1 MWMGGWMVRV
11 FFSSFFL
18 QGCHQLQSME
28 RSTARVGSEFPIQC
42 AMQPFQDIQ
51 VLLQTLSSNEGVNWN
66 FWIYQQ
72 KTPSNVLFVQ
82 TCYGRLHGPKGYG
95 FGGGAG
101 TLNTDS
107 GNQIESEE
115 KEKIQWGWM
124 KISDFAIILQNY
136 GWPSSSGTGTQSRHQ
151 RAPPA
156 RKGKV
161 VPGAA
166 ATYIM
171 QIRSRI
177 EKIMRFPWLW
187 IWKGSDLLS
196 QNLPI
201 ILWQVVTNPPGI
213 MVIARC
219 SLARVKSGTKSVSA
233 AIAATGIL
241 TPGPYFFTAIIT
253 KALFTICRT
262 ICHSRLPHFIFVGK
276 YFRIKIFRIRK
287 CLEMIL

>member
-1 MWMGGWMVRV
+1 MENCIVRYNPSCGWVSGWMVRV
-11 FFSSFFL
+11 FFLPYFL
-18 QGCHQLQSME
+18 QGCLQLQSME
-28 RSTARVGSEFPIQC
+28 NSTARVGSMSHPMC
-42 AMQPFQDIQ
+42 TA
-51 VLLQTLSSNEGVNWN
+51 VVSRLSSLFTEFELKWN
-66 FWIYQQ
+66 LWIYQQ
-72 KTPSNVLFVQ
+72 KTRSIVLFVQ

-124 KISDFAIILQNY
+124 KISYFAIILQNY
-136 GWPSSSGTGTQSRHQ
+136 GWPSSSETGTQSRHQ

-166 ATYIM
+166 ATFIM

-177 EKIMRFPWLW
+177 EMIMRFPWLW
-187 IWKGSDLLS
+187 VWKGSDLLS

-201 ILWQVVTNPPGI
+201 IHWQEVSNPPRI

-241 TPGPYFFTAIIT
+241 TPGPYFFTSIIS
-253 KALFTICRT
+253 KALYIYHMSNDLPF
-262 ICHSRLPHFIFVGK
+262 HSRLPHFIFVWI
-276 YFRIKIFRIRK
+276 Y
-287 CLEMIL
+287 L

>member
-1 MWMGGWMVRV
+1 MMENCIVRYNPSCGWVSGWMVRG
-11 FFSSFFL
+11 FFLPYFL
-18 QGCHQLQSME
+18 QGCLQLQSME
-28 RSTARVGSEFPIQC
+28 NSTARVGSMSHPMC
-42 AMQPFQDIQ
+42 TA
-51 VLLQTLSSNEGVNWN
+51 VVSRLSSLFTEFELKWN
-66 FWIYQQ
+66 LWIYQQ
-72 KTPSNVLFVQ
+72 KTRSIVLFVQ

-107 GNQIESEE
+107 GNQIETEE

-196 QNLPI
+196 QNTNSQIDKRSATHLELWRLPGV
-201 ILWQVVTNPPGI
+201 LWQGS
-213 MVIARC
+213 
-219 SLARVKSGTKSVSA
+219 SLAQRVFQLQS
-233 AIAATGIL
+233 
-241 TPGPYFFTAIIT
+241 
-253 KALFTICRT
+253 
-262 ICHSRLPHFIFVGK
+262 LPQASWLQVPNFLPK
-276 YFRIKIFRIRK
+276 T
-287 CLEMIL
+287 

>member
-1 MWMGGWMVRV
+1 MDGRGV
-11 FFSSFFL
+11 FFLFL
-18 QGCHQLQSME
+18 SCKGVINYNQWKTLLHGSVLFYFQCRLQS
-28 RSTARVGSEFPIQC
+28 
-42 AMQPFQDIQ
+42 FQDFQ
-51 VLLQTLSSNEGVNWN
+51 VLLQNLSLNEGVKWN
-66 FWIYQQ
+66 LWLYQQ
-72 KTPSNVLFVQ
+72 KPPSKVLFVQ

-124 KISDFAIILQNY
+124 KISDSAIILQNY
-136 GWPSSSGTGTQSRHQ
+136 GWPSSSGTGTQSRQQ

-161 VPGAA
+161 VHGAA
-166 ATYIM
+166 ATFIM
-171 QIRSRI
+171 QIRSKI
-177 EKIMRFPWLW
+177 EMIMRLPWLW
-187 IWKGSDLLS
+187 VWKGYDLLS

-201 ILWQVVTNPPGI
+201 IHWQEVSNPPRI
-213 MVIARC
+213 MAIARC

-241 TPGPYFFTAIIT
+241 TPGPYFFYRNLIKGAIYHMSNN
-253 KALFTICRT
+253 LPF
-262 ICHSRLPHFIFVGK
+262 HSRFPTLILVRK
-276 YFRIKIFRIRK
+276 Y
-287 CLEMIL
+287 L